1 MGKRWQA
8 EECEHRLRIVLFY
21 FSDIVHL
28 LVKIYAIWCISQAVK
43 KKPKTGDMFCP
54 TGWPQIAISR
64 EEEIS
69 NYINL

>member
-28 LVKIYAIWCISQAVK
+28 LVKIYAI
-43 KKPKTGDMFCP
+43 
-54 TGWPQIAISR
+54 
-64 EEEIS
+64 
-69 NYINL
+69 